1 MHNNISFS
9 FSFVRYCSRDQFK
22 WRCMLCSINNFGCKK
37 ATKIFRRKCFL
48 LFDFSL
54 TQKVYTK
61 RNANIINCVELVLM
75 SRASTSIAFATRWT
89 CCTTTIST
97 NRQVCECVLSQ
108 PKLTDLPHA
117 FQMCPWN
124 ISVEW
129 QNGARHCEKPPK
141 SLCIVKSNY
150 CWSTQWNNCKLQTFS
165 IIWLLNVL
173 SQSWKFIY
181 RHYIADH

>member
-150 CWSTQWNNCKLQTFS
+150 CWSTQWNNCK
-165 IIWLLNVL
+165 
-173 SQSWKFIY
+173 
-181 RHYIADH
+181 